1 MQEQRIK
8 AVCTGTVSTGSEE
21 IKQHEIITIWGNRVR
36 AGRVP
41 MLATDVVWL
50 VFGLGLL
57 GVVHRQGEM
66 MLEDAEECNND
77 GYHFGFCWGMLQSGL
92 GDGQD
97 AKFDSTEE

>member
-1 MQEQRIK
+1 MSNYMSKGSLYTKICSQESEVTGMQEQRIK

-66 MLEDAEECNND
+66 MLEDAEECNN
-77 GYHFGFCWGMLQSGL
+77 
-92 GDGQD
+92 
-97 AKFDSTEE
+97 